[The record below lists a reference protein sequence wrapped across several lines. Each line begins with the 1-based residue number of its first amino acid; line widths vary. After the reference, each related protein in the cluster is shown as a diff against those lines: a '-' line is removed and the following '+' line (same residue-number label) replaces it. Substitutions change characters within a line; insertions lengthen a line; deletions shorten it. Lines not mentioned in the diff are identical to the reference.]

1 MTPIIETTCAWGKER
16 TPGGW
21 CMLESGGVGR
31 LERLGSFG
39 FVSLRHGYVTGWQVG
54 QGWVDRKIDFEA
66 AAKEKSKT

>member
-31 LERLGSFG
+31 LG
-39 FVSLRHGYVTGWQVG
+39 VSGLCRQGYGRYVKVARG
-54 QGWVDRKIDFEA
+54 QGWVDVLSGKFAFRIRPHVK
-66 AAKEKSKT
+66 